1 MYKEVLRSI
10 ENIEI
15 YPILSLLIFLLFFIG
30 VFVWVFKLPKE
41 LVEHMKS
48 LPMEK
53 NDEELTQ
60 SKP

>member
-15 YPILSLLIFLLFFIG
+15 YPIISLLIFVLFFLG
-30 VFVWVFKLPKE
+30 VFIWVKTMPKD
-41 LVEHMKS
+41 LVDHLKS

-53 NDEELTQ
+53 DEDQNKEQ
-60 SKP
+60 P